1 MIKFF
6 RKIRQKL
13 LTENKFSKYLIYA
26 IGEII
31 LVVLGI
37 LIALQVNNWN
47 EERKL
52 NKLEIATLNEIK
64 ISLEQ
69 SALDLENLIKHN
81 ERSYQSCSILLD
93 AFDSGRPY
101 NDSLNIHLNKFDS
114 RLTPYFDYA
123 AYETLKFK
131 GIDLISNE
139 TLRKSI
145 VQMFEKIMNILLST
159 ISRAGEFNSN
169 IYKPFITFNT
179 SFDPSTR
186 YDEIHVI
193 KPNDYIEFHKNL
205 NYRSLMTHIMH
216 LRWDERRSAKLVK
229 SEIEDL
235 IISITKEME
244 K

>member
-1 MIKFF
+1 MIPLF
-6 RKIRQKL
+6 RKIRKQFADD
-13 LTENKFSKYLIYA
+13 NKPLKYMRYA
-26 IGEII
+26 IGEIV
-31 LVVLGI
+31 LVVIGI

-69 SALDLENLIKHN
+69 STLDLENLIKHN
-81 ERSYQSCSILLD
+81 DRSYKSCSILLD

-101 NDSLNIHLNKFDS
+101 NDSLNIYLNRFDS
-114 RLTPYFDYA
+114 RLIPYFDYA

-139 TLRKSI
+139 TLRKRI
-145 VQMFEKIMNILLST
+145 VQMFEKYMNIMLSE
-159 ISRAGEFNSN
+159 INRSGEFNSN
-169 IYKPFITFNT
+169 IYKPFITLNT
-179 SFDPSTR
+179 SFDPSTQN
-186 YDEIHVI
+186 DKIHVI
-193 KPNDYIEFHKNL
+193 KPNNYIEFHKNL
-205 NYRSLMTHIMH
+205 NYRSIITHVMH
-216 LRWDERRSAKLVK
+216 LRWDESRGAKYLK

-235 IISITKEME
+235 IISITKEIE